1 VVCGRYVTQRYLRVA
16 YGDHEGCV
24 QGQHPGSHATSVEV
38 THADSGS
45 TSAKL
50 TLVPTG
56 GPYDGEKLEV
66 VLVEQHGTWRV
77 DALHA
82 NVPVGP

>member
-1 VVCGRYVTQRYLRVA
+1 VTQHYLQVA

-24 QGQHPGSHATSVEV
+24 QGQRPGSHATSVDV
-38 THADSGS
+38 AHAHSSSGI
-45 TSAKL
+45 ANL

-66 VLVEQHGTWRV
+66 VLVEQNGVWKV

>member
-1 VVCGRYVTQRYLRVA
+1 VTQRYLRVA

-24 QGQHPGSHATSVEV
+24 QGQRPGGHATAVQV
-38 THADSGS
+38 THANSGA

-56 GPYDGEKLEV
+56 GPYDGEKLKM
-66 VLVEQHGTWRV
+66 VLVEQNGVWKV
-77 DALHA
+77 AALHA